1 MASRGAQKFI
11 FLGRSGTDRPS
22 ARNLVEDL
30 KSSGAKVS
38 VVRGDVESMDDVQRA
53 VDSIEG
59 TLGGVIQA
67 AMGLS
72 EALFTT
78 MSHRAWHAGIG
89 PKLRGTWNIHN
100 AIKSREE
107 AGGFDFFLMTS
118 SVSGSVGTA
127 TESNYCAANHFL
139 DAFARYRNLC
149 NKPAISLGLGMI
161 SEIGYLHENQE
172 IEEMLLRKGVQ
183 PIDEEELLQIVDIS
197 LSSSNSRIPSS
208 LRSDPLARSHLLT
221 GLEPLALKKL
231 RESGFDVHNPIL
243 SDPRASLLAKTVDG
257 LATVSEDG
265 NTDAILSKEL
275 NQAIKSAGEDVILR
289 DIIATLVIKQFCNL
303 ILVAVEKLDS
313 HQPLS
318 TYGLDSMLAADFR
331 SWLYRVFKADV
342 PFLDLLSSS
351 LSLNSLIDRI
361 ENQVLGLSVLP
372 AREE

>member
-1 MASRGAQKFI
+1 MVSRGAQKFT

-30 KSSGAKVS
+30 KRSGANVS
-38 VVRGDVESMDDVQRA
+38 VVRGDVESMTDVQRA

-72 EALFTT
+72 EALFTN
-78 MSHRAWHAGIG
+78 MSNRAWHAGIG
-89 PKLRGTWNIHN
+89 PKLRGTWIIHK
-100 AIKSREE
+100 AIASREE

-139 DAFARYRNLC
+139 DAFARYRNFC
-149 NKPAISLGLGMI
+149 NKPAVSLGLGMI
-161 SEIGYLHENQE
+161 SEVGYLHENQE
-172 IEEMLLRKGVQ
+172 IEEMLLRKGIQ
-183 PIDEEELLQIVDIS
+183 AINEEELLQIVDIS
-197 LSSSNSRIPSS
+197 LSSTNPSYIPSS
-208 LRSDPLARSHLLT
+208 LRSDPLARSHILT

-231 RESGFDVHNPIL
+231 RDSGFDVRNPIM
-243 SDPRASLLAKTVDG
+243 SDPRASLLAKTIDG
-257 LATVSEDG
+257 LATVSEG
-265 NTDAILSKEL
+265 SNTDALISKEL
-275 NQAIKSAGEDVILR
+275 NQAIKSAGEGVLLR
-289 DIIATLVIKQFCNL
+289 DIIAALVIKQFCNL

-318 TYGLDSMLAADFR
+318 TYGMDSMLAADFR
-331 SWLYRVFKADV
+331 SWMYRIFKADV

-351 LSLNSLIDRI
+351 LSLDSLIDRI
-361 ENQVLGLSVLP
+361 EKQVLSLAGLP
-372 AREE
+372 